1 MEVKV
6 VKNKKLA
13 LTVFMLLV
21 FSLVFFFIPNEQYLY
36 LLIAAVLSVAVFFL
50 LVIFFFKCKEAV
62 SLKNNNFK
70 FKVDYNVS
78 LKKLAKKGKFMS
90 VSGIIN
96 SYNFPVKKKKGR
108 RKMEAFLYKP
118 EEPTLVSDII
128 EKGVRENPDF
138 RPATLFETMWFLL
151 SYPKVLDDNIV
162 LSLSKT
168 YEFNSKKYWPFFS
181 KDVADII
188 EVDAYIFGI
197 ISTKELVLFVK
208 D

>member
-1 MEVKV
+1 MNA

-50 LVIFFFKCKEAV
+50 LVIFFFKCREIV
-62 SLKNNNFK
+62 SLKNNDFE

-90 VSGIIN
+90 ASGIIN
-96 SYNFPVKKKKGR
+96 SYNFPAKRKKGR
-108 RKMEAFLYKP
+108 RKIKAFLYSP
-118 EEPTLVSDII
+118 EEPVLVSDVI
-128 EKGVRENPDF
+128 EKGSKENPGF
-138 RPATLFETMWFLL
+138 RPATLFETMWFLT
-151 SYPKVLDDNIV
+151 SYPKVLDDNII
-162 LSLSKT
+162 LSLYKT
-168 YEFNSKKYWPFFS
+168 YEFNDKKYWPFFS
-181 KDVADII
+181 KDIGNII

-197 ISTKELVLFVK
+197 ISTKELVLFVE